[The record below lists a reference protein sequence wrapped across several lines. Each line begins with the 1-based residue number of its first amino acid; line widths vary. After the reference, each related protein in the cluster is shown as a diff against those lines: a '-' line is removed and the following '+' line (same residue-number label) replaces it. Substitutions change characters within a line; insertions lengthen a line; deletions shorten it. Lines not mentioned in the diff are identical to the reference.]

1 MKKNVEKT
9 VKTALI
15 GAMYAALTYLS
26 AGMGMAFGAVQF
38 RLSEALTV
46 LPIFSPAACVGLT
59 VGCVVSNIVSSVS
72 PLDIIFGS
80 FATFLAAVITRLLR
94 NITIKKFPLLSFLS
108 PVVINGLVVGAEI
121 SLLGGLG
128 EASFALFVTNALSVA
143 AGEAAVVFTLG
154 TVLWGTVRKSNKLGR
169 VI

>member
-46 LPIFSPAACVGLT
+46 LPIFTPAACVGLT

-72 PLDIIFGS
+72 PLDMIFGS
-80 FATFLAAVITRLLR
+80 FATFLAAVLTRLLR

-108 PVVINGLVVGAEI
+108 PVVVNGLVVGAEI

-143 AGEAAVVFTLG
+143 SGEVAVVFTLG
-154 TVLWGTVRKSNKLGR
+154 TVLWGTVRKSDKLGR